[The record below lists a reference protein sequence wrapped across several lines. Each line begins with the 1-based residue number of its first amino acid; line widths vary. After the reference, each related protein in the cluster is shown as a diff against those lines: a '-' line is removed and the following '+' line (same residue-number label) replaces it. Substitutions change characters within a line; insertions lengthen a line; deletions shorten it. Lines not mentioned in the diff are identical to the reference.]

1 MLLSFSLLVGFPIW
15 VFFFFDGYTGKTS
28 LCVGFPLSSSA
39 FNFVVHV
46 FVYICTHR
54 PVIV

>member
-15 VFFFFDGYTGKTS
+15 VFFFFDGYTGFSS
-28 LCVGFPLSSSA
+28 LCVDFPLSSSA

-46 FVYICTHR
+46 FVYIYTHM